1 MEEILHQLI
10 DDKHPII
17 IQVDRVST
25 IQGDAGFLPSTVS
38 PSAILSP
45 LDMMS
50 LLYPHDTQYIDITL
64 LLLNMVTENG
74 PFIDHL

>member
-1 MEEILHQLI
+1 MVY
-10 DDKHPII
+10 PII
-17 IQVDRVST
+17 VQVDRVST

-45 LDMMS
+45 LEIMS